1 MTQLSIDFNA
11 TPPAVVHAA
20 VAPRARRRDPV
31 TSHDAAE
38 SMKTAAAQQ
47 AERVLKALRSLGGE
61 AGAEQIAAACGLDA
75 YAVRKRL
82 PELQRLGLA
91 APTGV
96 VRSTSSGRSER
107 VWRAA

>member
-47 AERVLKALRSLGGE
+47 AERVLQALRSLGE
-61 AGAEQIAAACGLDA
+61 AGAEQIGLACGLDA

-82 PELQRLGLA
+82 PELQRIGLA
-91 APTGV
+91 ALTGV